1 MQYIEALTPPVV
13 MAVFFGLVIRALFR
27 NQGGA
32 NAAKEDVAAEA
43 LTLASVRAA
52 APTQR
57 TAQD

>member
-13 MAVFFGLVIRALFR
+13 MAIAFALLIRALFR

-43 LTLASVRAA
+43 ISSAA
-52 APTQR
+52 APAPR
-57 TAQD
+57 AAQER